1 MIEEQ
6 KEFLAGIISTK
17 RRGDEGLQSNNCEER
32 NSRMSHICGFDSFDL
47 GRATFLC
54 GLEVPGR
61 KRTGPGGFMYS
72 PRYLPSYLTRLEVDG
87 EKS

>member
-6 KEFLAGIISTK
+6 KEFLAAIISTK
-17 RRGDEGLQSNNCEER
+17 RRGRGGAR
-32 NSRMSHICGFDSFDL
+32 RGFSRIIVKNETRASHICGFDLFDL

-72 PRYLPSYLTRLEVDG
+72 PES
-87 EKS
+87 